1 MSHSNATLPAQD
13 PVQATAVP
21 TSSSGGVQSG
31 NLSCCFK
38 IVMLYRTVRP
48 GSPAQA
54 LLPCSISLQRGTHHL
69 EQLISCTVP
78 GQAKCSSTCPAAC
91 SCTLTRGAH
100 RRPKHLLPAGD
111 SWNESY
117 LHAQRQARKSF
128 CLLKTP
134 HGKLG
139 LVCSPCLPTGKPLH
153 MCCQPP
159 GGTLSIRQPPKTEG
173 LP

>member
-78 GQAKCSSTCPAAC
+78 GQAKCSSTCPRSSRMQLHAYQRSTPKAQTSAAC
-91 SCTLTRGAH
+91 RGQ
-100 RRPKHLLPAGD
+100 L
-111 SWNESY
+111 E
-117 LHAQRQARKSF
+117 
-128 CLLKTP
+128 
-134 HGKLG
+134 
-139 LVCSPCLPTGKPLH
+139 
-153 MCCQPP
+153 
-159 GGTLSIRQPPKTEG
+159 
-173 LP
+173 